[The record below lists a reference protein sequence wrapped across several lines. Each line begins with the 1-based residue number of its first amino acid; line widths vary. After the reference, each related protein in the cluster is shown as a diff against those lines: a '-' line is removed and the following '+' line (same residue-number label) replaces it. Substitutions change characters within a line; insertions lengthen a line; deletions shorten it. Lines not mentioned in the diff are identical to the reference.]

1 MRHPL
6 VVRELADFCSRRSE
20 LKVFAGLALVATVA
34 AIGVAAAN
42 AGTPLSKAQYLAKL
56 RVASA
61 EAAKAENLAFASAN
75 SKSSTAAKVK
85 ANFKAWG
92 AKESTLGRSFAAL
105 TPPAAAKRGNAD
117 LAHADSVFG
126 AQLLA
131 LTAKFPSTKVGIF
144 KLLLSTNLSGKK
156 LVDHAVAELHAAGFR
171 F

>member
-1 MRHPL
+1 LRHPL

-105 TPPAAAKRGNAD
+105 TPTAAAKRGNAD

-131 LTAKFPSTKVGIF
+131 LAARFPATKVGIF

>member
-1 MRHPL
+1 M
-6 VVRELADFCSRRSE
+6 
-20 LKVFAGLALVATVA
+20 KVFAGLALVATVA

-117 LAHADSVFG
+117 LAHANSVFG

-131 LTAKFPSTKVGIF
+131 LAAKFPATKVGIF